1 MNKKIRIGLVLSS
14 VPGYSET
21 FFKSK
26 INGLVKNGFYVALF
40 ARGNHN
46 RELNCIHI
54 RPYPV
59 FQFPLVR
66 VLSVLFIVPFTF
78 LRAPRTILKFWNY
91 ERDRELSSVAII
103 KSIYLNAHILTRKFD
118 WLHFGFA
125 TTALGRENVARAIGA
140 KMAVSFRGYDINV
153 YPVKNTSCYTQLWQR
168 VDKVHSISNY
178 LLQQAYRYGLS
189 TSKPALI
196 ITPALSTPVNPR
208 TGFEF
213 HNPIRV
219 LTVARLTWIKGL
231 EYGIQAIANLK
242 AAGFKVQYIIVGDG
256 PEYEKLIIETDS
268 LGLTN
273 EIIFAGKLNHED
285 TLQQM
290 RECDLYLQPSLNE
303 GFCNAVLEAQAL
315 GCLCIVSNTG
325 ALPENVLNNETGWLV
340 QPRDSNELAT
350 IVMRIL
356 KLPVDDRTRISENAK
371 MRAVT
376 TFNLKRHIELW
387 QKFYSVSN

>member
-1 MNKKIRIGLVLSS
+1 MFRMRIGIVLSS

-21 FFKSK
+21 FFKTK
-26 INGLVKNGFYVALF
+26 INGLANNGFQVILF
-40 ARGNHN
+40 ARGKRNQ
-46 RELNCIHI
+46 ELNCLQS

-59 FQFPLVR
+59 FQLPILR
-66 VLSVLFIVPFTF
+66 VLCVLFIVPLIFM
-78 LRAPRTILKFWNY
+78 RAPHSVLQFWKY
-91 ERDRELSSVAII
+91 EKEYGVSSVSII
-103 KSIYLNAHILTRKFD
+103 KRIYLNAHILTKKIV

-153 YPVKNTSCYTQLWQR
+153 YPVKNAGCYNQLWQR
-168 VDKVHSISNY
+168 VDKVHSISDY
-178 LLQQAYRYGLS
+178 LLQRAYRYGLS
-189 TSKPALI
+189 TSKPASI
-196 ITPALSTPVNPR
+196 ITPALPTPVNQK
-208 TGFEF
+208 TVFEF
-213 HNPIRV
+213 HDPIRV

-242 AAGFKVQYIIVGDG
+242 AAGLKVQYIIVGDG

-273 EIIFAGKLNHED
+273 EVIFTGKLNHED

-290 RECDLYLQPSLNE
+290 KNCDLYLQPSLNE

-315 GCLCIVSNTG
+315 GCLCIVSNIG

-340 QPRDSNELAT
+340 QPRDSNSLANILMQT
-350 IVMRIL
+350 L
-356 KLPVDDRTRISENAK
+356 KLPLDDRMRVSANAK
-371 MRAVT
+371 KRAEDA
-376 TFNLKRHIELW
+376 FSLKKHIDLW
-387 QKFYSVSN
+387 QKFYSLSL